1 MNDAGPA
8 ELLRALRDLV
18 DSRTLRIE
26 LDFGRLDHMDSP
38 VGVEADSNIMVYAG
52 IPICALVFWQL
63 GLWPGAA
70 SVALFVVLYFTL
82 GRRYVRRRLARRVHD
97 QALQDSE
104 LWRKLW
110 RFGGVTLVPGE
121 SWGEG
126 DAASRCTAPDGNW
139 MALVRDLTA
148 SLGARRPERD
158 GASADGG

>member
-8 ELLRALRDLV
+8 ELLRALRGLV
-18 DSRTLRIE
+18 DRQTLRIE
-26 LDFGRLDHMDSP
+26 LDFSRLDHMDSP
-38 VGVEADSNIMVYAG
+38 VGVEADSNILVYAG

-70 SVALFVVLYFTL
+70 SVAFFVALYFTL

-110 RFGGVTLVPGE
+110 RFGGVTLVR
-121 SWGEG
+121 GEG
-126 DAASRCTAPDGNW
+126 DAPSRCTAPDGNW

-148 SLGARRPERD
+148 SPDARRPERN